1 VFGSWF
7 DGQPAQNITVDL
19 KNIANFKST
28 ATGATGASG
37 VVNTTKNKKMN
48 IWGKDWTMTTVTHEG
63 KKIQVVSPQ
72 TKEEYD
78 NIPSGVKYYDTDG
91 QLKIK

>member
-1 VFGSWF
+1 
-7 DGQPAQNITVDL
+7 
-19 KNIANFKST
+19 
-28 ATGATGASG
+28 
-37 VVNTTKNKKMN
+37 MN

-91 QLKIK
+91 KLKIKE